1 MIESW
6 RWFGPLDKID
16 LTEIYQ
22 TGSNSVVTALH
33 DIPYGEIWPLSEI
46 EKRKAMIESAGLT
59 WSVVE
64 SLPVHEDIKLGRGNT
79 SYLFNNYRQ
88 SLENLAKCGV
98 GVVCYNFMP
107 LLDWT
112 RTNLDAPADTGGSAL
127 RFSMVEMAAFDVFIL
142 KRREAKEG
150 YSEEV
155 LKNAEELFKK
165 SDQQYFDKILRNI
178 MAGLPGSYARYST
191 ETLREVLKNYEGFK
205 HEDLR
210 MNYQNF
216 LREIIPTAADC
227 GIRMCVH
234 PDDPPWDVFGI
245 PRVVSTK
252 EDISFV
258 LDSVPALENGLTL
271 CSGSLG
277 AHLNN
282 DVVKIASRF
291 SERIHFAH
299 LRNVKKEPDG
309 SFQEASHLKG
319 DVNMVELIKVLLKE
333 EKKRKLA
340 DVNSREII
348 FRPDHGHE
356 ILSDG
361 ERKTHPGYPLLGRM
375 KGLAELRGV
384 SKAIQNELDL
394 L

>member
-22 TGSNSVVTALH
+22 TGSDSVVTALH
-33 DIPYGEIWPLSEI
+33 DISYGEIWPLPEI
-46 EKRKAMIESAGLT
+46 EKRKAMVEAAGLT

-79 SYLFNNYRQ
+79 SYLFNNYRK

-98 GVVCYNFMP
+98 GIVCYNFMP

-127 RFSMVEMAAFDVFIL
+127 RFSMVEMAAFDVFVL
-142 KRREAKEG
+142 KRKEAKES

-155 LKNAEELFKK
+155 LKNAEELFKN
-165 SDQQYFDKILRNI
+165 SDQKYFDKILRNI

-191 ETLREVLKNYEGFK
+191 ETLREVLKNYEGFN

-210 MNYQNF
+210 MNYQKF
-216 LREIIPTAADC
+216 LREIIPTATDC

-252 EDISFV
+252 EDISFI
-258 LDSVPALENGLTL
+258 LESVSALENGLTL

-277 AHLNN
+277 AHPNN
-282 DVVKIASRF
+282 DVVKIASSF

-309 SFQEASHLKG
+309 SFQESSHLKG

-340 DVNSREII
+340 DVNSHEII

-361 ERKTHPGYPLLGRM
+361 ERNTHPGYPLLGRM

>member
-16 LTEIYQ
+16 LKEIYQ

-33 DIPYGEIWPLSEI
+33 DVPYGEIWPLSEI
-46 EKRKAMIESAGLT
+46 AKRKAMIESAGLT

-79 SYLFNNYRQ
+79 SHLFNNYRK

-127 RFSMVEMAAFDVFIL
+127 RFSMAEMAAFDVFVL
-142 KRREAKEG
+142 KRSEAKEG

-165 SDQQYFDKILRNI
+165 TDQKYFDKILRNI

-216 LREIIPTAADC
+216 LMEIIPSATEY

-245 PRVVSTK
+245 PRVVSTR

-277 AHLNN
+277 AHPNN
-282 DVVKIASRF
+282 DVVKIASLF

-309 SFQEASHLKG
+309 SFQESSHLKG

-333 EKKRKLA
+333 ENKRKLA
-340 DVNSREII
+340 DVNSHKII

-361 ERKTHPGYPLLGRM
+361 ERNTHPGYPLLGRM

>member
-22 TGSNSVVTALH
+22 TGSDSVVTALH
-33 DIPYGEIWPLSEI
+33 DISYGEIWPLPEI
-46 EKRKAMIESAGLT
+46 EKRKAMVEAAGLT

-79 SYLFNNYRQ
+79 SHLFNNYRK

-127 RFSMVEMAAFDVFIL
+127 RFSMAEMAAFDVFVI
-142 KRREAKEG
+142 KRKEAKES
-150 YSEEV
+150 YSEQV
-155 LKNAEELFKK
+155 LKNAEELFKNSNQK
-165 SDQQYFDKILRNI
+165 YFDKILRNI
-178 MAGLPGSYARYST
+178 MAGLPGSYARYSA
-191 ETLREVLKNYEGFK
+191 ETLRKVLKNYEGFK

-210 MNYQNF
+210 MNYQKF
-216 LREIIPTAADC
+216 LREIMPTATDC

-252 EDISFV
+252 EDISFI
-258 LDSVPALENGLTL
+258 LESVPALENGLTL

-277 AHLNN
+277 AHPNN
-282 DVVKIASRF
+282 DVVKIAASF

-309 SFQEASHLKG
+309 SFQESSHLKG

-333 EKKRKLA
+333 EKKRKLV
-340 DVNSREII
+340 DVNSHEII

-361 ERKTHPGYPLLGRM
+361 KRNTHPGYPLLGRM

>member
-22 TGSNSVVTALH
+22 TGSDSVVTALH
-33 DIPYGEIWPLSEI
+33 DISYGEIWPLPEI
-46 EKRKAMIESAGLT
+46 EKRKAMVEAAGLT

-79 SYLFNNYRQ
+79 AQLFNNYRK

-98 GVVCYNFMP
+98 GIVCYNFMP

-127 RFSMVEMAAFDVFIL
+127 RFSMVEMAAFDVFVL
-142 KRREAKEG
+142 KRKEAKES

-165 SDQQYFDKILRNI
+165 SDQKYFDKILRNI

-191 ETLREVLKNYEGFK
+191 ETLREVLKNYEGFN

-210 MNYQNF
+210 MNYQKF
-216 LREIIPTAADC
+216 LREIIPTATDC

-252 EDISFV
+252 EDISFI
-258 LDSVPALENGLTL
+258 LESVSALENGLTL

-277 AHLNN
+277 AHPNN
-282 DVVKIASRF
+282 DVVKIASSF

-309 SFQEASHLKG
+309 SFQESSHLKG

-340 DVNSREII
+340 DVNSHEII

-361 ERKTHPGYPLLGRM
+361 ERNTHPGYPLLGRM

>member
-22 TGSNSVVTALH
+22 TGSDSVVTALH
-33 DIPYGEIWPLSEI
+33 DISYGEIWPLPEI
-46 EKRKAMIESAGLT
+46 EKRKAMVEAAGLT

-79 SYLFNNYRQ
+79 SYLFNNYRK

-98 GVVCYNFMP
+98 GIVCYNFMP

-127 RFSMVEMAAFDVFIL
+127 RFSMAEMAAFDVFVL
-142 KRREAKEG
+142 KRKEAKES

-165 SDQQYFDKILRNI
+165 SDQKYFDKILRNI

-191 ETLREVLKNYEGFK
+191 ETLREVLKNYEGFI

-216 LREIIPTAADC
+216 LREIIPTATDC

-252 EDISFV
+252 EDISFA
-258 LDSVPALENGLTL
+258 LDSVPVLENGLTL

-277 AHLNN
+277 AHPNN
-282 DVVKIASRF
+282 DVVKIASSF

-309 SFQEASHLKG
+309 SFQESSHLKG

-340 DVNSREII
+340 DVNSHEII

-361 ERKTHPGYPLLGRM
+361 ERNTHPGYPLLGRM